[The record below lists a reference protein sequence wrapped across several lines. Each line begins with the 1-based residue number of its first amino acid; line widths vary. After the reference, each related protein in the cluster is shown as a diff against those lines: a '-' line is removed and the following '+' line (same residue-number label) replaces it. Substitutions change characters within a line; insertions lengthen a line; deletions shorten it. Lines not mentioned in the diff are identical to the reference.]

1 MPEGVIY
8 KSREAARDYADEV
21 GGEVEAVDSDGDGV
35 NDGFKVVSPP
45 YRHKGPDSADFEDPA
60 ARQDQADYLAEL
72 GRRNMDAKRSSSSGR
87 DIQFMGDD
95 YVPPDEE
102 GLGYMRHGGMTFKE
116 RGTVKYSKGG
126 AVKGK
131 GFAGSF

>member
-8 KSREAARDYADEV
+8 KNRADAEAYANEV
-21 GGEVEAVDSDGDGV
+21 GGIIEEVDEEPKDGV
-35 NDGFKVVSPP
+35 SDGFKVVSPP
-45 YRHKGPDSADFEDPA
+45 YRHKGFDPGDLEDPA

-72 GRRNMDAKRSSSSGR
+72 GRRNMDAKKSSGEAV
-87 DIQFMGDD
+87 QFMGDA

-102 GLGYMRHGGMTFKE
+102 GLGYMRHGGMKFKK
-116 RGTVKYSKGG
+116 RGAVKYSTGG

>member
-1 MPEGVIY
+1 MVKIVSSPFRGPNPDELKGD
-8 KSREAARDYADEV
+8 AA
-21 GGEVEAVDSDGDGV
+21 
-35 NDGFKVVSPP
+35 
-45 YRHKGPDSADFEDPA
+45 
-60 ARQDQADYLAEL
+60 QDQADYLAEL

-87 DIQFMGDD
+87 DIQFMGDA

>member
-8 KSREAARDYADEV
+8 KNRADAEDYADEV
-21 GGEVEAVDSDGDGV
+21 GGIVEEVDEEPKDGV
-35 NDGFKVVSPP
+35 PDGFKVVSPP
-45 YRHKGPDSADFEDPA
+45 YRHKGFDPGDLEDPA

-72 GRRNMDAKRSSSSGR
+72 GRRNMDAKKSSGEAVQ
-87 DIQFMGDD
+87 IMGDA

>member
-8 KSREAARDYADEV
+8 QSRDAAEAYADEV
-21 GGEVEAVDSDGDGV
+21 GGIVEEVDSDGDGV
-35 NDGFKVVSPP
+35 PDGFKVVSSPF
-45 YRHKGPDSADFEDPA
+45 RGPNPDELEGEA
-60 ARQDQADYLAEL
+60 AQDQEAYLRAL
-72 GRRNMDAKRSSSSGR
+72 AGANVDAVRSPGTSEMR
-87 DIQFMGDD
+87 FPPA
-95 YVPPDEE
+95 PPDEE
-102 GLGYMRHGGMTFKE
+102 GLGYMRHGGMKFKE